1 MPRMKLIIAATDG
14 SQGAERAVA
23 IAADLAKIINAKLLI
38 VNVSED
44 KLSTAQNRLIAR
56 LRISEGDALE
66 EISGRI
72 LSRAKS
78 IAEKHGAANIETM
91 TGSGHPAK
99 VLLKIANTRHA
110 YAIVV
115 GKRGA
120 GPFKELLLGSVSQK
134 LASLAPCILIVAP

>member
-1 MPRMKLIIAATDG
+1 MKLIIAATDG
-14 SQGAERAVA
+14 SQAAERAVG
-23 IAADLAKIINAKLLI
+23 IAADFVKTINAKLLI

-44 KLSTAQNRLIAR
+44 KLSTAQIRLIDR
-56 LRISEGDALE
+56 LRVSEGDALE

-78 IAEKHGAANIETM
+78 IAQKHGAANIETM

-99 VLLKIANTRHA
+99 VLLKIANTRRA

-134 LASLAPCILIVAP
+134 LASLAPCIVIVAP